1 LDLAAQLDRDEA
13 IRLFPYDDATG
24 VTLSPGMTLKG
35 NITIG
40 TGRNLTGNGISDAE
54 RILLRTNDINA
65 ATAAVHNALPWT
77 VGLDLV
83 RYSVLLNLAFNEGV
97 RKLLGFKNML
107 AALQV
112 GNYKVAAAQ
121 LLNSVLAEEEPARAH
136 RLSIQLETG
145 VWV

>member
-1 LDLAAQLDRDEA
+1 MDLAAQLDRDEA

-24 VTLSPGMTLKG
+24 ATLSPGMTLKG

-65 ATAAVHNALPWT
+65 AQSAVHNALPWT

-83 RYSVLLNLAFNEGV
+83 RYSVLLNMAFNMGIQ
-97 RKLLGFKNML
+97 RLLGFKNML
-107 AALQV
+107 AALKV
-112 GNYKVAAAQ
+112 GDYKTAAAQ
-121 LLNSVLAEEEPARAH
+121 LEQSEAATKAPARYT
-136 RLSIQLETG
+136 RLRIQLETG
-145 VWV
+145 IWT

>member
-1 LDLAAQLDRDEA
+1 
-13 IRLFPYDDATG
+13 
-24 VTLSPGMTLKG
+24 MTLKG

-97 RKLLGFKNML
+97 SKLLGFKNML

-112 GNYKVAAAQ
+112 GNYKGAAAQ
-121 LLNSVLAEEEPARAH
+121 LLSSVLAEEEPVRAH